1 MILHF
6 DANQD
11 YQLQAIKSIID
22 LFEGQ
27 PLNKGDFEFTLN
39 TGDLSLQL
47 NENGFGN
54 NLVISPEQILNNLN
68 KVQNR
73 NSIAESSVLE
83 SLNFSLEMETGT
95 GKTYVYLRSIY
106 ELNKN
111 YGFKKFVI
119 VVPSVAIREGVL
131 KNLDITHEHFQNLYE
146 KTPANYDVY
155 DSKKVSSLR
164 GFASSNNIQI
174 LVLNIDSFT
183 KDENIINKSNDK
195 LNGKR
200 PIEFVQSTNPIVI
213 VDEPQNMETEIRKK
227 AIANLNPLCTL
238 RYSATHTNLYNLVY
252 RLDPVKAY
260 DLGLVKQIEVDSVYT
275 KDGSNRAF
283 VAIGNIK
290 SSKSNVTA
298 KLKFD
303 CNADSGIVQKSV
315 TVKVGSDLY
324 SLSNNREI
332 YKDGYVI
339 IEIDAS
345 NHSIEFSNGIVLQE
359 GQAQGGFTDDIMKYQ
374 VKKTI
379 EEHLKKER
387 QYKPLGIKVLS
398 LFFIDR
404 VANYRSY
411 DEQGNTIKGKFANWF
426 EEIYNQEIA
435 KPSNSG
441 LIPFNVN
448 ELHNGYF
455 AQDKKG
461 HYKDT
466 SGETIA
472 DNDTY
477 HLIMQDK
484 EKLLDVSTP
493 LRFIF
498 SHSAL
503 REGWDNPNVFQICTL
518 NETKSELKKRQEIG
532 RGLRLPVN
540 QNGDRSFDKNI
551 NKLTVIAN
559 ESYEDFAK
567 QLQKEIQDEC
577 GVEFKGR
584 IKNKAD
590 RVSVELKK
598 NYQFDQKFLD
608 LWNRI
613 KYKTLYR
620 VFYDTNTLVTKCV
633 KAIKAFGEIKRPV
646 LVSVKARL
654 NITEEGI
661 STTATGSSMPIEIHE
676 PFNIIPDIIGYIQGK
691 TELTRSTILRI
702 LNESG
707 RLTDVLI
714 NPQLFLDSVVTEIR
728 KVLDSL
734 MVDGIKYQKVAGR
747 LYEMTLFESEE
758 IIAYKDNLK
767 EVKEQEKT
775 LYNFIEFQSDV
786 EKEFS
791 NDCESNENI
800 EFYIKLPRWFT
811 IDTPIGTYNPDW
823 ALIYKDESKIYFVAE
838 TKGSLADEDL
848 RKKEAMKIKC
858 GVKHF
863 EEFKDVKFKKVTKVS
878 ELVL

>member
-11 YQLQAIKSIID
+11 YQLQAIKSVID

-54 NLVISPEQILNNLN
+54 NLVISPVQILNNLN
-68 KVQNR
+68 KVQKR
-73 NSIAESSVLE
+73 NSITESSVLE
-83 SLNFSLEMETGT
+83 SFNFSLEMETGT

-174 LVLNIDSFT
+174 LVLNIDSFA

-195 LNGKR
+195 LNGKK

-213 VDEPQNMETEIRKK
+213 VDEPQNMETEIRKN

-283 VAIGNIK
+283 VAIENIK
-290 SSKSNVTA
+290 SSKSKVTA

-303 CNADSGIVQKSV
+303 CNTDSGIAQKSV

-411 DEQGNTIKGKFANWF
+411 DEQGNVIKGKFANWF

-435 KPSNSG
+435 KPSNSE
-441 LIPFNVN
+441 LISFNVN

-620 VFYDTNTLVTKCV
+620 VFYDTNILVADCV

-661 STTATGSSMPIEIHE
+661 STTATGSSMPIEIQE

-714 NPQLFLDSVVTEIR
+714 NPQLFLDSVVMEIR

-811 IDTPIGTYNPDW
+811 INTPIGTYNPDW
-823 ALIYKDESKIYFVAE
+823 ALIYKDENKIYFVAE

-858 GVKHF
+858 GEKHF
-863 EEFKDVKFKKVTKVS
+863 EEFADVEFKKVSKVS